1 MSFAG
6 VVANMHQYFIMTMFD
21 FDRQMSMEA
30 SHKAGYAE
38 EIRTPETWKIAFD
51 RMRQAKVI
59 P

>member
-1 MSFAG
+1 
-6 VVANMHQYFIMTMFD
+6 MTLFD

-30 SHKAGYAE
+30 SHNAGYTE
-38 EIRTPETWKIAFD
+38 EMRTPETWKIAFG

>member
-1 MSFAG
+1 
-6 VVANMHQYFIMTMFD
+6 MTMFD

-30 SHKAGYAE
+30 MHKTGYTE
-38 EIRTPETWKIAFD
+38 DMQTPETWRIAFD

>member
-1 MSFAG
+1 
-6 VVANMHQYFIMTMFD
+6 MTMFD